1 MIKRLIIYFLFL
13 FNFAFS
19 FAEEIKPLQS
29 GKIQFDTFYTFDYG
43 RINSGIYKNSSIKGT
58 GNLFLPKNLGK
69 TEKIPLILILHTS
82 GGVKSNRENY
92 YAKFLREQG
101 YAAYVIDTYGSRK
114 CNASGS
120 GWKNCLSKILML
132 DFVTDAYMALN
143 KLSTH
148 PNIDPQKTI
157 LLGFSYGADAAMWSL
172 DKELKDLFSPNQEP
186 FKSVIS
192 VYGACNNILNINET
206 IGSNFYYIVGSR
218 DISYN
223 KADCAKRYQELKNA
237 GSTSKE
243 YVIENAVHGF
253 DADFQVLTIPNSEIP
268 DFFSNCKFEYFKDG
282 SVIEQTTKKK
292 INLNPND
299 KLKDKFKAVK
309 NYTFSEIKACYGN
322 KSLVMGRQNF
332 AIEETKKIFL
342 EILKNEIN

>member
-1 MIKRLIIYFLFL
+1 MIKKFLIFLL
-13 FNFAFS
+13 FFFINTFS
-19 FAEEIKPLQS
+19 FAEELKTLQS
-29 GKIQFDTFYTFDYG
+29 GKIKFDTFYTFDYS
-43 RINSGIYKNSSIKGT
+43 RIKSGEYKNSLIEGK
-58 GNLFLPKNLGK
+58 GNLFLPKNLDEK
-69 TEKIPLILILHTS
+69 KKIPLILILHSS
-82 GGVKSNRENY
+82 GGVKSNREFY
-92 YAKFLREQG
+92 YAKFLRDQG
-101 YAAYVIDTYGSRK
+101 YAAYVIDTYGTRK

-120 GWKNCLSKILML
+120 GWKNCLSQILML

-237 GSTSKE
+237 GSSSKE

-253 DADFQVLTIPNSEIP
+253 DADFQVVSIPNSEIP

-292 INLNPND
+292 INLNSND
-299 KLKDKFKAVK
+299 SLKDKFKSVK

-332 AIEETKKIFL
+332 AIEETKQIFL